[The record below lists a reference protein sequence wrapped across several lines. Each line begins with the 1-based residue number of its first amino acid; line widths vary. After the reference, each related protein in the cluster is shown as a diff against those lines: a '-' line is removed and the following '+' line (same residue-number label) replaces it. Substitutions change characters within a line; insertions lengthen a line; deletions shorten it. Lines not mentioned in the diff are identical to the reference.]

1 MPVILGLRVGQGVE
15 LRHGDCSD
23 FEVIQDYTKTSR
35 PAWATS
41 KILSLKNP
49 KQKKNMFK
57 VRCGVESR
65 SGVLLLGL
73 ASNQNTLFYTF
84 DF

>member
-1 MPVILGLRVGQGVE
+1 MGQGVE

-23 FEVIQDYTKTSR
+23 FEVIQDYTKTFRS
-35 PAWATS
+35 AWATS

-49 KQKKNMFK
+49 KQKTMLK

-65 SGVLLLGL
+65 SGVLALGL